1 MTKISLSVE
10 GWPPKKNTAKSLFA
24 EGHPDSLCVLN
35 LLRKVKQALGD
46 SEWNPTGRR
55 QIGLELVMAETPDGF
70 PGDATNYL
78 GGIADVLQANRTNAD
93 LSHLGDLAQASLY
106 YDDRQIREVLYCIER
121 GDVPGYRLR
130 VWVL

>member
-1 MTKISLSVE
+1 MSVE

-24 EGHPDSLCVLN
+24 EGHPDSLCVIN
-35 LLRKVKQALGD
+35 LLRKAKQALGD
-46 SEWNPTGRR
+46 SEWNPTERR
-55 QIGLELVMAETPDGF
+55 QIGLELVMAETPDGI

-93 LSHLGDLAQASLY
+93 LLHLGDLAQASLY
-106 YDDRQIREVLYCIER
+106 YDDSQIREVRYCVER
-121 GDVPGYRLR
+121 GNIPGYRLR